1 MALSLNDHVSD
12 RRIGEWLK
20 QIGATDAAIPRGNVR
35 TALQFLSRHMPTL
48 PPDMAL
54 NFLLAMDLSRP
65 VKPLTLSPAEAVIA
79 FRVGT
84 EPPFKLFY
92 TRSGASP
99 HSSGINPA
107 GRSIVRFRVRTP
119 APALESYTTG
129 AIDVWTVPAR
139 GQQLT
144 IAPRAK
150 KTGYMAA
157 GGGIQLIIPR
167 SDQVLEVV

>member
-1 MALSLNDHVSD
+1 MALSLYDHVSD
-12 RRIGEWLK
+12 QRIGEWLE
-20 QIGATDAAIPRGNVR
+20 QLGVTDAPLPRGNVR
-35 TALQFLSRHMPTL
+35 TALQFFSRHMPTL
-48 PPDMAL
+48 PPNMAL

-65 VKPLTLSPAEAVIA
+65 VKSLTLSPAEAVIA

-99 HSSGINPA
+99 HSSGINSA
-107 GRSIVRFRVRTP
+107 GRSIVRFRVRMP

-144 IAPRAK
+144 IAPRARK
-150 KTGYMAA
+150 QGYMVA
-157 GGGIQLIIPR
+157 GGGMQLIIPR
-167 SDQVLEVV
+167 SDDVLEVV